1 MSLGRRDFITMVVS
15 AAAAWPLT
23 ARAQQA
29 VLPVVG
35 VLWSGERDFFD
46 SERWRA
52 LRQGLSD
59 AGYLDGR
66 NLTFEYSWADN
77 QYDRLPALAAEFVR
91 RRVSAIVAITTPAT
105 LAAKAATTTIPI
117 VFQLGIDPVA
127 AGVVASLNHP
137 SGNATGATNLTASLV
152 TKRLQLMRE
161 LLPAVVSIGVLV
173 NPASRELTETQSAE
187 LRTAAQI
194 LGLDLHFVSASTADE
209 IDAAFAMLVQG
220 HVGAVLP
227 TDEPLFLDRA
237 KQIVALAA
245 RYALPAMYSYREF
258 AAAGGLISYASNL
271 PDLYRQVGAYAARI
285 LKGEKPADL
294 PVLQPTKFDLVINL
308 KTARALGLSVS
319 RDMQLIADEVIE

>member
-1 MSLGRRDFITMVVS
+1 MKRREFITLVGG
-15 AAAAWPLT
+15 AAATWPLAT
-23 ARAQQA
+23 RAQQA

-35 VLWSGERDFFD
+35 VLWSGERGFFD

-52 LRQGLSD
+52 LRQGLID
-59 AGYLDGR
+59 AGYLEDR

-91 RRVSAIVAITTPAT
+91 RRVSVIVAITMPAT

-137 SGNATGATNLTASLV
+137 SGNATGATNITASLV

-161 LLPAVVSIGVLV
+161 LLPAVVSIGLLV

-220 HVGAVLP
+220 IGGFIAAKVAGPTTIPFPLDLAVRLG
-227 TDEPLFLDRA
+227 DRA
-237 KQIVALAA
+237 MLIGG
-245 RYALPAMYSYREF
+245 F
-258 AAAGGLISYASNL
+258 AANPLAHLQGG
-271 PDLYRQVGAYAARI
+271 GAHS
-285 LKGEKPADL
+285 GDG
-294 PVLQPTKFDLVINL
+294 
-308 KTARALGLSVS
+308 LGHS
-319 RDMQLIADEVIE
+319 

>member
-1 MSLGRRDFITMVVS
+1 MRRRDFITLLGGS
-15 AAAAWPLT
+15 AAAWPLAT
-23 ARAQQA
+23 RAQQA
-29 VLPVVG
+29 ALPVVG
-35 VLWSGERDFFD
+35 VLFSGGRDFFD

-52 LRQGLSD
+52 FRQGLSD
-59 AGYLDGR
+59 AGYVEDR

-105 LAAKAATTTIPI
+105 LAAKSAPTTIPI

-137 SGNATGATNLTASLV
+137 GGNATGATNITPSLV
-152 TKRLQLMRE
+152 TKRLQLIRE
-161 LLPAVVSIGVLV
+161 LLPAVSSIGVLV
-173 NPASRELTETQSAE
+173 NPASPDLTETQSAE
-187 LRTAAQI
+187 LRTAAAQI
-194 LGLDLHFVSASTADE
+194 LGLDLRFVSASTANE

-237 KQIVALAA
+237 NQIVALAA

-258 AAAGGLISYASNL
+258 AVAGGLISYATNL
-271 PDLYRQVGAYAARI
+271 PDLFRQVGVYTARI

-294 PVLQPTKFDLVINL
+294 PVLQPTRFELVINI
-308 KTARALGLSVS
+308 KTAKALGLTVPPS
-319 RDMQLIADEVIE
+319 LLATADEVIE